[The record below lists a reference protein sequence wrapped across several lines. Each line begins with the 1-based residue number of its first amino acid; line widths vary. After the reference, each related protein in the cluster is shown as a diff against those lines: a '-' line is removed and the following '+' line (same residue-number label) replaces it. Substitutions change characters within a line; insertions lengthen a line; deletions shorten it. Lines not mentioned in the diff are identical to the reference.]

1 MTTSLIALGQINKF
15 YGSGTQRVQVLDA
28 VSLTINEGDFVAIM
42 GPSGSGKST
51 LLNILGLLDGFDEG
65 SYFLNGHS
73 VVQLDSVQSAQIR
86 NQFIGFVFQSF
97 NLLPFLSAWENV
109 ALPLTYRQ
117 IKPKEREEKARE
129 YLNYVGLGSRA
140 DHRPAELS
148 GGQCQRVAIARAL
161 VTNPK
166 VIFADEPT
174 GALDSKTSVEIM
186 SLFEKVH
193 DEGCSLVMV
202 THSDEVA
209 AAAGKI
215 VRVKDGRVQ

>member
-15 YGSGTQRVQVLDA
+15 YGSGTQRVQVLSDI
-28 VSLTINEGDFVAIM
+28 SLTISEGDFMAIM

-51 LLNILGLLDGFDEG
+51 LLNILGLLDGFDDG
-65 SYFLNGHS
+65 SYLLNGNS
-73 VVQLDSVQSAQIR
+73 VAQLDPVQSAQIR

-161 VTNPK
+161 VTDPK

-193 DEGCSLVMV
+193 GEGCSLVMV

-215 VRVKDGRVQ
+215 VRVMDGQIQ